1 MASSNLLFRQSTWR
15 IFSSGSSEL
24 ALPGLLPRLVD
35 TLQNIPPIKVRLPF
49 GLLEQPSQNEQQ
61 EISGLGKHGQRDVA
75 TPNDHAIPP
84 RAGITV
90 MPPPSFFTDNNGLVL
105 AVPKK
110 KVSHQK
116 KRQRQLAGNKQLKEL
131 RSLNRCPSC
140 GHVKRMHSLC
150 MNCVSEIKQVFK
162 ERERD
167 LLEAQKSAEE
177 KQVTEDISKEDE
189 RVIYPGKYLRE
200 EEEKLRNKEYI
211 YRPPR
216 SLPFEK

>member
-1 MASSNLLFRQSTWR
+1 MVSNGTSAF
-15 IFSSGSSEL
+15 
-24 ALPGLLPRLVD
+24 ALPGLIPRLVD
-35 TLQNIPPIKVRLPF
+35 SLQNIPPIKLRLPF
-49 GLLEQPSQNEQQ
+49 GLLEQPPTDQKDV
-61 EISGLGKHGQRDVA
+61 SGLGKHGQRDAA
-75 TPNDHAIPP
+75 TPTDTVLP

-116 KRQRQLAGNKQLKEL
+116 KRQRQLAGNKQLKEV
-131 RSLNRCPSC
+131 RSLTRCPSC
-140 GHVKRMHSLC
+140 GHVKRMHTLC

-167 LLEAQKSAEE
+167 ALEAQKSSEE
-177 KQVTEDISKEDE
+177 KHITEELSKVDE
-189 RVIYPGKYLRE
+189 RVIYPGKYIRE
-200 EEEKLRNKEYI
+200 EEEELRNKEYI

-216 SLPFEK
+216 SLPYEKK